1 MKVDSVKYG
10 IVKQLADGEFHSG
23 EALGEQFGVSRAAIS
38 KHIKSIQEL
47 GLDVF
52 SVQRKGYRLPRP
64 LSLLDEEKL
73 PVLQVEC

>member
-38 KHIKSIQEL
+38 KHIKREN
-47 GLDVF
+47 
-52 SVQRKGYRLPRP
+52 K
-64 LSLLDEEKL
+64 SLY
-73 PVLQVEC
+73 